1 MDSTMGSTA
10 TTRTLHDRLKHSV
23 NQTALRSYLAEFIST
38 FLFVFVVIGSI
49 MSSRELLPDG
59 TNTSDPSCLVAVA
72 FANAFALSTA
82 VYIFGASSSADNRSA
97 FLSSGAHVNP
107 AVTFGLSVGGHIS
120 IPTALF
126 YWIMQLIGA
135 TMACLLL
142 RVATA
147 DHIVPTHSIAVEMTG
162 FGASIIEGVTTF
174 TLVYTIYA
182 ARDARKGPLSAIGPI
197 AIGFVAGG
205 NVLAT
210 GPFTGGSMNPACS
223 FGSALV
229 NGSFKNQ
236 AVYWVGPLIGGA
248 IAGLVYDNVVF
259 PVTSVQ
265 HSARDSSC
273 GINDGRG
280 TSSYAG
286 F

>member
-1 MDSTMGSTA
+1 MASMMGTPA
-10 TTRTLHDRLKHSV
+10 TTRSLHGRLKHSI

-49 MSSRELLPDG
+49 MASRELLPDG

-82 VYIFGASSSADNRSA
+82 VYIFGASSSSDTTSA
-97 FLSSGAHVNP
+97 SSSGAHVNP
-107 AVTFGLSVGGHIS
+107 AVTFGLAVGGHIS

-126 YWIMQLIGA
+126 YWIMQLLA
-135 TMACLLL
+135 SSMACLLL

-147 DHIVPTHSIAVEMTG
+147 DHVVPTHAIAVEMTG

-210 GPFTGGSMNPACS
+210 GPFSGGSMNPACS

-248 IAGLVYDNVVF
+248 MAGLFYDNVLF

-265 HSARDSSC
+265 HSDS
-273 GINDGRG
+273 GINDGHG
-280 TSSYAG
+280 TSSNSG

>member
-1 MDSTMGSTA
+1 MASMMGTPA
-10 TTRTLHDRLKHSV
+10 TTRSLHDRLKHSI
-23 NQTALRSYLAEFIST
+23 NRTALRSYLAEFIST

-49 MSSRELLPDG
+49 MASRELLPDG
-59 TNTSDPSCLVAVA
+59 TITSDPSCLVAVA

-82 VYIFGASSSADNRSA
+82 VYIFGASSSSDAKSA
-97 FLSSGAHVNP
+97 SSGAHVNP
-107 AVTFGLSVGGHIS
+107 AVTFGLAVGGHIS

-126 YWIMQLIGA
+126 YWIMQLLA
-135 TMACLLL
+135 SSMACLFL

-147 DHIVPTHSIAVEMTG
+147 DHVVPTHAIAVEMTG

-210 GPFTGGSMNPACS
+210 GPFSGGSMNPACS

-259 PVTSVQ
+259 PVTFVQ
-265 HSARDSSC
+265 HSAVDS
-273 GINDGRG
+273 GINDGHG
-280 TSSYAG
+280 TNSNSG